1 LKRYAAL
8 KSSPRPGLVSPL
20 AKLSDD
26 GAFAAAVFCPG
37 PDFRRVVRELW
48 PQLPGPLAP
57 LTGDLADK
65 WLHLELAINLP
76 PDWKPRVT
84 LQAID
89 AAGVDT
95 FVKLLQAV
103 PDAIEQFGDLGEQR
117 HVVKQQAQTILDVL
131 PPRQEGARVTLMLPT
146 DDEQLAKLKPLLGNV
161 TNAAMAS
168 AHRDKRFNQFKQ
180 LAIAAI
186 NHHEAR
192 KFFPPQAIR
201 SQDGKPLLSWRVA
214 LLPFL
219 EDGGLDLYNQFHLD
233 EPWDSPHNR
242 TLIAKMPATFADPD
256 QNLAQLAKDGKTT
269 YVVPMAKGTI
279 FAGDKDVKFADI
291 ADGTSKTI
299 MFVEVDPLHAVVWTK
314 PEDWDVDLEN
324 PLRGVN
330 RDDRKQFV
338 AAFAD
343 AHVEAIPVNVD
354 PGKLRGL
361 LTRDGREVFD
371 WP

>member
-1 LKRYAAL
+1 
-8 KSSPRPGLVSPL
+8 
-20 AKLSDD
+20 
-26 GAFAAAVFCPG
+26 
-37 PDFRRVVRELW
+37 
-48 PQLPGPLAP
+48 
-57 LTGDLADK
+57 
-65 WLHLELAINLP
+65 
-76 PDWKPRVT
+76 
-84 LQAID
+84 
-89 AAGVDT
+89 
-95 FVKLLQAV
+95 
-103 PDAIEQFGDLGEQR
+103 
-117 HVVKQQAQTILDVL
+117 
-131 PPRQEGARVTLMLPT
+131 
-146 DDEQLAKLKPLLGNV
+146 
-161 TNAAMAS
+161 MAS